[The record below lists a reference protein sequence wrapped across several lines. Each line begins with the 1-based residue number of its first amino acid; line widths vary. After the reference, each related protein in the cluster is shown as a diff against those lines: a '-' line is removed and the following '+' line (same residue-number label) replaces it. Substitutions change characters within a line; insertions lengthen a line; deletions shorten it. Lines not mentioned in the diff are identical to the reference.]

1 VISPTQKLA
10 IGYEFTDR
18 GRLWVR
24 GCTIGPMRTATKV
37 KRRLDLSRS
46 KLLRWAK
53 YSTASVVAT
62 VISQTAFALCYWFG
76 TAPIIATLVAWVSGT
91 TPNYLI
97 NRRWTWG
104 HSGRPGRELL
114 PFTIIAVTSAVL
126 AAIVTTVTD
135 RIVQDT
141 IDSHLWKTVLVSAS
155 YLGTYGVLFVV
166 KFVLL
171 DRYVF
176 AKPAQSAET
185 APAAEHTPVAR

>member
-1 VISPTQKLA
+1 MGIATAVIGGSGSRRT
-10 IGYEFTDR
+10 
-18 GRLWVR
+18 RL
-24 GCTIGPMRTATKV
+24 
-37 KRRLDLSRS
+37 
-46 KLLRWAK
+46 LLWAK
-53 YSTASVVAT
+53 YSAASVVAT

-76 TAPIIATLVAWVSGT
+76 TAPITATLVAWVTGT

-104 HSGRPGRELL
+104 HTGRPGRELL

-141 IDSHLWKTVLVSAS
+141 IDSHLWKTVLVSGS
-155 YLGTYGVLFVV
+155 YLGTYGVLFVL

-176 AKPAQSAET
+176 AKPARSAET
-185 APAAEHTPVAR
+185 EPAAERTPVTR